1 MRNSRGQ
8 PSVLGVAVLRRCRR
22 RLSLA
27 RQGAPRYEDQDEP
40 AGGAFVNRA
49 RQAYLPGLTCI
60 YAGGVAD
67 TDIPELL
74 ANLRLW
80 TQEGQQAPHKPLLLL
95 FMLGRVQRGEPRLIA
110 WSELEGPLRDL
121 LGRFGP
127 PRKSA
132 HPEFPFWRLRNDA
145 DGALWEVPEADEL
158 EVNSKGDV
166 RVSELRRLDVHGGF
180 TVEVDVA
187 LRNTPVLIE
196 QLVTQLL
203 DAHFEVTEHDEIR
216 ETIGMRKATRDN
228 SECSNR

>member
-1 MRNSRGQ
+1 M
-8 PSVLGVAVLRRCRR
+8 
-22 RLSLA
+22 SLP

-40 AGGAFVNRA
+40 QSRLQPSARPALNSRGRAFANRA
-49 RQAYLPGLTCI
+49 RQAFLLGLTCI

-80 TQEGQQAPHKPLLLL
+80 TQGGQQAPHKPLLLL
-95 FMLGRVQRGEPRLIA
+95 FMLARVQRGEPRLIA
-110 WSELEGPLRDL
+110 WRELEGPLREL
-121 LGRFGP
+121 IERFGP
-127 PRKSA
+127 PRKSV

-166 RVSELRRLDVHGGF
+166 RVTDLRALDVHGGF
-180 TVEVDVA
+180 TVEVDAA
-187 LRNTPVLIE
+187 LRDQPGLIE

-203 DAHFEVTEHDEIR
+203 DAYFEMTEHDEIR
-216 ETIGMRKATRDN
+216 ETIGMRKATQAN
-228 SECSNR
+228 SECSNG